1 MNTNNSKPRR
11 VDFGLYDEDF
21 ECAYLGSI
29 GRTTKSIM
37 LRTRLGP
44 GQVNYRLK
52 KAAIRRMDFRNGTSD
67 VAMIVERALRGPI
80 TKNLE
85 KHLKEM

>member
-1 MNTNNSKPRR
+1 MKNSKPRR
-11 VDFGLYDEDF
+11 VDFQLYDEDF
-21 ECAYLGSI
+21 ECAFLGSI

-37 LRTRLGP
+37 FRTKLGP

-67 VAMIVERALRGPI
+67 IAHIVENVLRGPI

-85 KHLKEM
+85 KYLKEL